1 MALDL
6 HTGKEKIE
14 VVEDSN
20 ESILSSIENYLA
32 YIRQTIKQ
40 IIIDDELQ
48 YSEPMDTKKIYPAF
62 TYTQFLYLLSRVND
76 RVYSINK
83 ELLYNNNNI
92 YVYDVLKVK
101 KAYSVYS
108 KLCQY
113 YGFTCAVEPFY
124 SMTGIEKNTLVEWL
138 SCGRSDLYKTMQENA
153 KNTVISRFENS
164 PVPLLQLAAAN
175 HKYRLAEPVK
185 ERTEAAAVDVLPD
198 LLALSDT
205 KKALPDNS
213 QQGESP
219 TGSAAK
225 TAESLI

>member
-6 HTGKEKIE
+6 HTEKGNIE

-40 IIIDDELQ
+40 IIIDDELK

-83 ELLYNNNNI
+83 ELLYNNNINSKCL
-92 YVYDVLKVK
+92 YDVQKVE
-101 KAYSVYS
+101 KAYKVYF

-113 YGFTCAVEPFY
+113 YGFTCAAEPFY
-124 SMTGIEKNTLVEWL
+124 TMTGIENTTFMEWL
-138 SCGRSDLYKTMQENA
+138 SSGRTNLFKTMQENA

-185 ERTEAAAVDVLPD
+185 ERTEAVAVDVLPD
-198 LLALSDT
+198 LLALSDAQ
-205 KKALPDNS
+205 KLLNDS
-213 QQGESP
+213 EQG
-219 TGSAAK
+219 TDDHK
-225 TAESLI
+225 